1 MEGSNGESDLFDS
14 GRCGYRSTRRWSNAG
29 GAGRR
34 RRLSTLV
41 VLVVLVA
48 VVLLLH
54 ALGGLVVFVVL
65 VSQSRFVNRRVVFEV
80 YPDGSFVELALLV
93 GESLF
98 EVLGVVEVLADGLL
112 VELVLLLRQGLLE
125 VTLGLEVG
133 LGLLAML
140 EALSIFV
147 EAAGRVGEC
156 LLHVFRVLFEI
167 LDCELLAVNVRRS
180 VV

>member
-1 MEGSNGESDLFDS
+1 MCNCCDMITV
-14 GRCGYRSTRRWSNAG
+14 R
-29 GAGRR
+29 
-34 RRLSTLV
+34 
-41 VLVVLVA
+41 
-48 VVLLLH
+48 
-54 ALGGLVVFVVL
+54 
-65 VSQSRFVNRRVVFEV
+65 SRFVNRRVVFEV

-93 GESLF
+93 SESLF

-147 EAAGRVGEC
+147 VRVLLVLESGGQLGLVSKVGVHGQPVEAAGLVGEC
-156 LLHVFRVLFEI
+156 LLHVLRVLFEV
-167 LDCELLAVNVRRS
+167 LDSELLAVNVRSS